1 MTFQITERQLT
12 TDSNTL
18 IGRSESIGLEC
29 GEVLFVVGAN
39 GTGKSALM
47 HKIYTL
53 NQKHS
58 KRIVAHRQTW
68 FESSGLEITSSTK
81 TRMEGNIA
89 NSDIQASSRWKETH
103 ASQRSQ
109 MVIFNLISSENQYN
123 REITKAV
130 QDDDMDYV
138 NQLKLNESPLRK
150 LNRFLNLANLPISI
164 SIEEDD
170 KVFAKKENSPPY
182 SIAELSDGERNA
194 ILIAVDVLTAKD
206 NTLFIIDEPD
216 RHLHRS
222 IVSPLLSSLFKERP
236 DCAFVIATHD
246 LTLPLDNPDSNILA
260 IRGCKWKADV
270 AFPNVAHQWDA
281 DFIKSAD
288 EIDDQIK
295 QDILGA
301 RRTLLFV
308 EGTDAS
314 LDKQIYRILFPNIS
328 VLPKRSC
335 SEVEKSVKG
344 INSTDSLNW
353 VRAFGLIDGDDR
365 SEEDIKKLKCQNIF
379 ALPCYSVESIY
390 YSQCIMQHIAT
401 RQAKVNGTD
410 SNAMAQS
417 ACDEAMKEIKSQ
429 QDRLCAKLCVR
440 KVQSKLRAQSPSWQ
454 DISTGQPIRLCI
466 EPQMDFSKEKTKFNS
481 LFDGQDAFD
490 KLVRRYPVKDTSAP
504 ATIARKLDF
513 LNKEKYENAVRIMLM
528 EDEAVRNEVKSNLL
542 GELSAA
548 IENPQITVSEKRG
561 KNEAENSIT

>member
-1 MTFQITERQLT
+1 MTFQITKRQLT

-53 NQKHS
+53 NKNHS

-89 NSDIQASSRWKETH
+89 NSDIQASSRWKETR
-103 ASQRSQ
+103 ARERSQ

-123 REITKAV
+123 REIRKAV
-130 QDDDMDYV
+130 QDDDMDRL
-138 NQLKLNESPLRK
+138 NQLKLNESPLIK
-150 LNRFLNLANLPISI
+150 LNRLLNLANLPISI
-164 SIEEDD
+164 SIGIDD
-170 KVFAKKENSPPY
+170 KVFAKKENSLPY
-182 SIAELSDGERNA
+182 SMAELSDGERNA

-222 IVSPLLSSLFKERP
+222 IVSPFLSSLFKERP

-260 IRGCKWKADV
+260 IRECKWQAGVAD
-270 AFPNVAHQWDA
+270 PNVAYPSVAYQWDA

-314 LDKQIYRILFPNIS
+314 LDKQIYQILFPNIS

-401 RQAKVNGTD
+401 KQAKVNGAD

-417 ACDEAMKEIKSQ
+417 ACDEAMKEIQRQ
-429 QDRLCAKLCVR
+429 QDQLCAKLCVR
-440 KVQSKLRAQSPSWQ
+440 KVQSKLMAQSPSWK

-466 EPQMDFSKEKTKFNS
+466 EPQMDLSKEKTKFDS
-481 LFDGQDAFD
+481 LFHGQDAFD

-504 ATIARKLDF
+504 AKIAQKLEF
-513 LNKEKYENAVRIMLM
+513 SNKEKYENAVRIMLM

-548 IENPQITVSEKRG
+548 IENPQSP
-561 KNEAENSIT
+561 

>member
-1 MTFQITERQLT
+1 MTFPIT
-12 TDSNTL
+12 DPNTL
-18 IGRSESIGLEC
+18 IGRSELIGLEF

-47 HKIYTL
+47 HQIYAL
-53 NQKHS
+53 NQNHS

-68 FESSGLEITSSTK
+68 FESSGLEITLSTK
-81 TRMEGNIA
+81 TSVEVGIA
-89 NSDIQASSRWKETH
+89 NSDRQASSRWKEIYAT
-103 ASQRSQ
+103 QRSQ

-123 REITKAV
+123 REIAKAV
-130 QDDDMDYV
+130 RDGATDCL
-138 NQLKLNESPLRK
+138 NRLKLNESPLRK
-150 LNRFLNLANLPISI
+150 LNHLLNLANLPISI
-164 SIEEDD
+164 SIGIDE
-170 KVFAKKENSPPY
+170 KIFAKKGNNPPY
-182 SIAELSDGERNA
+182 SMAELSDGERNA

-222 IVSPLLSSLFKERP
+222 IVSPFLSSLFKERP

-260 IRGCKWKADV
+260 IRECKWQA
-270 AFPNVAHQWDA
+270 NVAHQWDA

-314 LDKQIYRILFPNIS
+314 LDKQIYQILFPNIS

-390 YSQCIMQHIAT
+390 YSQCIMQHLAT

-417 ACDEAMKEIKSQ
+417 ACAEAMKEIQRQ
-429 QDRLCAKLCVR
+429 QDQLCAKLCVR
-440 KVQSKLRAQSPSWQ
+440 KVQSKLMAQLPSWK

-466 EPQMDFSKEKTKFNS
+466 EPQMDLSKEKTKFDS
-481 LFDGQDAFD
+481 LFHGQDAFD

-504 ATIARKLDF
+504 AKIAQKLEF
-513 LNKEKYENAVRIMLM
+513 PNKEKYENAVRIMLTK
-528 EDEAVRNEVKSNLL
+528 DEAVRNEVKNNLL

-561 KNEAENSIT
+561 TNEAEDPSFRSI